1 MRLCVDS
8 EVAQIDHLIIS
19 RSMIFYLLETKSF
32 GGDVMVNEYGE
43 FSVKYPGRPAY
54 GIPSP
59 FEQSRRHEQVLRK
72 LLQKLE
78 VTGRVGMEPKFEHI
92 VLIHPRA
99 TISRPSN
106 DKFDTS
112 RIIKADQFKSWH
124 EKYVD
129 AMSTINVMGS
139 LFNFRSQ
146 ETLREIAEKIAR
158 QHRPMDLLNL
168 PESMRPK
175 TAEQSRHVRQD
186 TSSAVCANSNAED
199 QLPKKRLVCATCG
212 AKISYEE
219 GKFCWN
225 QPQRF
230 GGLQY
235 CREHQKAFRA

>member
-1 MRLCVDS
+1 
-8 EVAQIDHLIIS
+8 
-19 RSMIFYLLETKSF
+19 
-32 GGDVMVNEYGE
+32 
-43 FSVKYPGRPAY
+43 
-54 GIPSP
+54 
-59 FEQSRRHEQVLRK
+59 
-72 LLQKLE
+72 
-78 VTGRVGMEPKFEHI
+78 
-92 VLIHPRA
+92 
-99 TISRPSN
+99 
-106 DKFDTS
+106 
-112 RIIKADQFKSWH
+112 
-124 EKYVD
+124 
-129 AMSTINVMGS
+129 
-139 LFNFRSQ
+139 
-146 ETLREIAEKIAR
+146 
-158 QHRPMDLLNL
+158 MDLLNL